1 MRRACR
7 LPVWLTPLLL
17 TAACA
22 PTTVQ
27 LRLRSQTQTNAG
39 RPLAV
44 LVRRVDAGAAAFRSQ
59 RYSEMEQ
66 LVTAPDASVLRSLFV
81 YPQVRGVR
89 CIEFPYPS
97 TGSFAIYALY
107 AEPSGQWKVLYEPTL
122 PDKIELWL
130 GPAGLDLARSRER
143 RPLLAPRDP
152 DLAKSRAVR
161 SALTDA
167 ATGAAKDAVKAAA
180 PPVPD
185 SAATGAESLRK
196 AVSPPAPAGGPQK

>member
-1 MRRACR
+1 MRCASR
-7 LPVWLTPLLL
+7 LTGWLAPVLF

-27 LRLRSQTQTNAG
+27 LRLRSQTATNAG

-44 LVRRVDAGAAAFRSQ
+44 LVRRVEAGAAAFRGQ
-59 RYSEMEQ
+59 RYSELER

-81 YPQVRGVR
+81 YPQARGVR

-97 TGSFAIYALY
+97 TGSFAVYALY
-107 AEPSGQWKVLYEPTL
+107 GEPSGQWKVLYEPTL
-122 PDKIELWL
+122 PNKIELWL
-130 GPAGLDLARSRER
+130 GPAGLDLTRSRER

-152 DLAKSRAVR
+152 DLAKTRSVLPAV
-161 SALTDA
+161 TDA
-167 ATGAAKDAVKAAA
+167 ATGVAKDAVKGAA

-185 SAATGAESLRK
+185 SVATGAESLRK
-196 AVSPPAPAGGPQK
+196 SVSPPAPAGGPQK